1 MRLWT
6 LRFVCTGKDATAV
19 LTHWYHHVALSPL
32 YLQIGEV
39 WFVMSCHP
47 PGHLWST
54 WDIYF
59 LTVVVLSSYPYARV
73 VLSLVVSWAHAVSFP
88 KENSADW
95 RFIIGACISLT
106 ELSSIWEGD
115 YMIGSLQCICEALA
129 LQLTSF
135 CWIKLKRWH
144 YAALG
149 HYKLECDVL

>member
-73 VLSLVVSWAHAVSFP
+73 LLNHIVCSLVSSGLLGTCRFLSKRKLSWLTFYYWSLHLF
-88 KENSADW
+88 D
-95 RFIIGACISLT
+95 GAIKHLRRWLYDRVPAMHMWSISTPTDIL
-106 ELSSIWEGD
+106 LLD
-115 YMIGSLQCICEALA
+115 
-129 LQLTSF
+129 
-135 CWIKLKRWH
+135 
-144 YAALG
+144 
-149 HYKLECDVL
+149 